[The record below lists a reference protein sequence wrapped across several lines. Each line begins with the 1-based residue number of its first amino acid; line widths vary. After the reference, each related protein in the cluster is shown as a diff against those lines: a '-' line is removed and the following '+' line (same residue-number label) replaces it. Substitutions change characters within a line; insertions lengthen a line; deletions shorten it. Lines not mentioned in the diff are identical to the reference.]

1 MSKPST
7 PNTNQGNFLFAD
19 LIDQL
24 NPKHPLLQLS
34 EQIDWSVFDEEFSPL
49 YSHLGK
55 PSKHIRLMVGLS
67 ILKHMENLSDEVLVQ
82 RWVQN
87 PYYQAFTGEVEFQ
100 WELPCDPTS
109 LTKFRNRIG
118 SSGHE
123 KILAVSIAMHQEKI
137 AEDEMCID
145 TTVQEKNV
153 TFPTDAKQYRK
164 IIKHLL
170 KIARKE
176 KIGLTRTYEKEV
188 KRLKLHTRFATH
200 PKNRKRARHA
210 VKRLKTISGRLLRA
224 IQRKMTLEQLE
235 TYRERFALYQRML
248 NQKRGDK
255 NKLYSLH
262 EPHIYCM
269 SKGKAHQRYEFGTK
283 ASITTTRDSGIIIGA
298 LAFESNVFDGH
309 TVPDVLAQVN
319 RLLGRVPT
327 IGIGDRG
334 YRGKSK
340 VNDTQIVTPKP
351 ARKNASIDAKE
362 LARKRFRRRAGIE
375 PVIGHLKSDHR
386 LKRNFLKGFAG
397 DQINLI
403 MAAAAFNFKKW
414 MREVIFWL
422 QNFKQPKL
430 VMEIIFSKHKLLCV

>member
-1 MSKPST
+1 
-7 PNTNQGNFLFAD
+7 
-19 LIDQL
+19 
-24 NPKHPLLQLS
+24 
-34 EQIDWSVFDEEFSPL
+34 
-49 YSHLGK
+49 
-55 PSKHIRLMVGLS
+55 
-67 ILKHMENLSDEVLVQ
+67 MENLSDENLVQ

-153 TFPTDAKQYRK
+153 TFPTDAKQYQK

-200 PKNRKRARHA
+200 PKNRKRARRA

-235 TYRERFALYQRML
+235 IYCERFALYQRML

-255 NKLYSLH
+255 SKLYSLH

-298 LAFESNVFDGH
+298 LAFEKNVFDGH
-309 TVPDVLAQVN
+309 TVPAVLAQIK
-319 RLLGRVPT
+319 RLLGRAPA
-327 IGIGDRG
+327 IGIADRG

-351 ARKNASIDAKE
+351 ARKNASTDAIA

-422 QNFKQPKL
+422 QIFKQPKL
-430 VMEIIFSKHKLLCV
+430 VMEMIFSQHNLLCV